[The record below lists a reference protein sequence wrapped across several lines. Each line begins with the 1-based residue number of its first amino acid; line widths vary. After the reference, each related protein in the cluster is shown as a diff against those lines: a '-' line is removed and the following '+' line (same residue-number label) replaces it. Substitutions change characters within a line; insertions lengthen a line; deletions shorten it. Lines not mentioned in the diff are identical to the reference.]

1 MNIKNLFKEV
11 LGKFKTS
18 NAEDAGK
25 RLDEGKN
32 INVAMRSERYTYG
45 DANGA
50 DYLGNARDKAYRGKK
65 DLSWKPT
72 TEIEKQTL
80 SPKGYYRTRER
91 AEQKESRLQN
101 IFSRELEKV
110 KSENGHKKAT
120 AKDRLEATNN
130 VNREFD
136 TEYNEKQVSIPSTAL
151 KSIKYN
157 PKSEALTVRFAG
169 SGKEYFY
176 PAVPLELVQAL
187 LKAPSKG
194 EFFLKN
200 IHDQYSMY
208 GKDHSK
214 KSKTQQNYIKKYQRA
229 YNKANKNKW

>member
-1 MNIKNLFKEV
+1 MNIKNLFKDI
-11 LGKFKTS
+11 LGKFKTG
-18 NAEDAGK
+18 NAEEAGS

-32 INVAMRSERYTYG
+32 INVDMRSERYTYG
-45 DANGA
+45 DANGT
-50 DYLGNARDKAYRGKK
+50 DYMGNTRSQGYRGRK
-65 DLSWKPT
+65 DLDWKPT
-72 TEIEKQTL
+72 TELEKQTL
-80 SPKGYYRTRER
+80 SPEGYYRIGER
-91 AEQKESRLQN
+91 AEQKDSRLQD
-101 IFSRELEKV
+101 IFKRELAKVQEEK
-110 KSENGHKKAT
+110 GHKRAT
-120 AKDRLEATNN
+120 AKDKLEAQTNA
-130 VNREFD
+130 NREFD
-136 TEYNEKQVSIPSTAL
+136 TEYNEKQVSVPSTAL

-229 YNKANKNKW
+229 YNKTNKNKW